1 VSLRKVIITIAV
13 TILLCVA
20 AAGSA
25 VWNLASPN
33 RTPVGGRPVDVP
45 IRDVEFTGRGA
56 TLSGVTQRGWFV
68 QSDQHRGV
76 IVLLHGVRANRQ
88 QMVDRARFLHSAGYS
103 SLLCDSRAH
112 GESGGDTITFG
123 HLESE
128 DARAEVA
135 LARSLAPDQPV
146 AVIGV
151 SLGGAA
157 ALLAKPPLE
166 IDAMILESVYPS
178 IDRAIEN
185 RLRGAVGG
193 AAPLFAPMMT
203 AMVRPRLGFGADELR
218 PIDQVASLKTPKF
231 FVFGT
236 ADRDTTLQES
246 MEMFNAAAEPKQ
258 MWAVEGAGHVD
269 LCGYAGGEYQRRV
282 LEFLDTY
289 LRGAR

>member
-1 VSLRKVIITIAV
+1 VSLRKVVVTITI

-45 IRDVEFTGRGA
+45 IRDVEFTSRGA
-56 TLSGVTQRGWFV
+56 AFSGVTLRGWFV
-68 QSDQHRGV
+68 QSDRHRGV
-76 IVLLHGVRANRQ
+76 IVLLHGIRANRQ
-88 QMVDRARFLHSAGYS
+88 QMVDHARFLHRAGYS

-112 GESGGDTITFG
+112 GESGGDAITFG

-135 LARSLAPDQPV
+135 LARSLAPGEPV

-157 ALLAKPPLE
+157 ALLAKPPLD

-185 RLRGAVGG
+185 RLRGPVGG
-193 AAPLFAPMMT
+193 AAPLFAPMML
-203 AMVRPRLGFGADELR
+203 AMIRPRLGFGADELR
-218 PIDQVASLKTPKF
+218 PIDHVGSLKTPKLF
-231 FVFGT
+231 MFGT
-236 ADRDTTLQES
+236 TDRDTTPEES
-246 MEMFNAAAEPKQ
+246 MEMFNAAAGPKQ
-258 MWAVEGAGHVD
+258 VWAVEGAGHVD
-269 LCGYAGGEYQRRV
+269 LCGYAGGEYERRV
-282 LEFLDTY
+282 MEFLETY
-289 LRGAR
+289 VGGVR

>member
-1 VSLRKVIITIAV
+1 VSLRKVVVTV
-13 TILLCVA
+13 TGTILVCVA

-25 VWNLASPN
+25 FWNLASPV

-45 IRDVEFTGRGA
+45 IRDVEFISRGA
-56 TLSGVTQRGWFV
+56 TLSGVTLRGWFL
-68 QSDQHRGV
+68 QSDRHRGV

-88 QMVDRARFLHSAGYS
+88 QMVDRARFLHRAGYS

-112 GESGGDTITFG
+112 GESGGDSITFG
-123 HLESE
+123 HLESD

-135 LARSLAPDQPV
+135 LARSLAPGEPI
-146 AVIGV
+146 AVIGA

-157 ALLAKPPLE
+157 ALLAKPPLD

-193 AAPLFAPMMT
+193 AAPLFAPVMM
-203 AMVRPRLGFGADELR
+203 AMIRPRLGFGADELR
-218 PIDQVASLKTPKF
+218 PIDRVGSLKTPKF
-231 FVFGT
+231 FMFGT

-246 MEMFNAAAEPKQ
+246 TEMFNAAAEPKR
-258 MWAVEGAGHVD
+258 MWAVDGARHVD
-269 LCGYAGGEYQRRV
+269 LCDYAGGEYRRRV

-289 LRGAR
+289 VGSVR